1 MKKIK
6 ISKNNINIKNEDSDD
21 ENDIIIEDDLSKI
34 DSEDSDELDDIDNS
48 DDEDTDVE
56 NSEDSEDEEDEE
68 EQEDED
74 EDEEDEEDSEIED
87 NYENNN
93 NVIIYSDDENEVN
106 TDKNININ
114 QVKTDSI
121 KYLDAKIIKEFL
133 NKPKI
138 TLPLIT
144 KFEYSKIK
152 AIRITQ
158 LSNNANPFIKT
169 TSSNIEE
176 IADEEIKQM
185 KLPFIIKRNLPNGE
199 YELWK
204 LSELA
209 TR

>member
-6 ISKNNINIKNEDSDD
+6 INKKNIDIKNEDSETEEEENNIIVEEDD
-21 ENDIIIEDDLSKI
+21 IINDIQSESNSD
-34 DSEDSDELDDIDNS
+34 EDSDEDSNEDS
-48 DDEDTDVE
+48 DEDSD
-56 NSEDSEDEEDEE
+56 EDSEVEDS
-68 EQEDED
+68 DED
-74 EDEEDEEDSEIED
+74 IELENDSDESSVSADD
-87 NYENNN
+87 NNDNQ
-93 NVIIYSDDENEVN
+93 I
-106 TDKNININ
+106 IN
-114 QVKTDSI
+114 QEETDIVLNKNVDIGEPKLSNI
-121 KYLDAKIIKEFL
+121 KYLDNNIIKDLL

-152 AIRITQ
+152 AIRMTQ
-158 LSNNANPFIKT
+158 LSNNANPFINT

-185 KLPFIIKRNLPNGE
+185 KLPFIIKRNLPNGD

>member
-6 ISKNNINIKNEDSDD
+6 INKKNIHIKNEDSETEDE
-21 ENDIIIEDDLSKI
+21 ENDIIVEEDDIINDIQSENI
-34 DSEDSDELDDIDNS
+34 SDEDEGEGEDSENDVELEDSDEADITDEDIEFENNSDESTDSDDDNNDNQSINQEESNIVLNKDIDIGEPKLSN
-48 DDEDTDVE
+48 
-56 NSEDSEDEEDEE
+56 
-68 EQEDED
+68 
-74 EDEEDEEDSEIED
+74 
-87 NYENNN
+87 
-93 NVIIYSDDENEVN
+93 
-106 TDKNININ
+106 
-114 QVKTDSI
+114 I
-121 KYLDAKIIKEFL
+121 KYLDNNIIKDLL

-152 AIRITQ
+152 SIRMTQ

-169 TSSNIEE
+169 TSNSIEE

>member
-6 ISKNNINIKNEDSDD
+6 INKKNIDIKNEDSETEEEE
-21 ENDIIIEDDLSKI
+21 ENDIIVEEDDIINDVQSENNSDE
-34 DSEDSDELDDIDNS
+34 DSEVEVEETDEGDNSSDEDIELENDSDESSVS
-48 DDEDTDVE
+48 DDD
-56 NSEDSEDEEDEE
+56 
-68 EQEDED
+68 
-74 EDEEDEEDSEIED
+74 
-87 NYENNN
+87 NNN
-93 NVIIYSDDENEVN
+93 NQSINQEE
-106 TDKNININ
+106 TDIVLNKNIDIGEPKLTN
-114 QVKTDSI
+114 I
-121 KYLDAKIIKEFL
+121 KYLDNNIIKDL
-133 NKPKI
+133 LSKPKI

-169 TSSNIEE
+169 SSSNIEE

-185 KLPFIIKRNLPNGE
+185 KLPFIIKRNLPNGN